1 MSKSKLFTIKHISA
15 FLLILN
21 LVIAIV
27 AFLIEGKTPFVSLI
41 GALFSAASLSIA
53 DKKDNSEEEG

>member
-1 MSKSKLFTIKHISA
+1 MRKSTLLTMKTISA

-21 LVIAIV
+21 LAIAIV
-27 AFLIEGKTPFVSLI
+27 VFATQGKTPFISLV

-53 DKKDNSEEEG
+53 DNKDKNEED

>member
-1 MSKSKLFTIKHISA
+1 MRKNKLLTLKHVSA

-21 LVIAIV
+21 LAIAVIV
-27 AFLIEGKTPFVSLI
+27 FLTQGKTPFVSLI

-53 DKKDNSEEEG
+53 DNKGKNEED

>member
-1 MSKSKLFTIKHISA
+1 MRKSTLFTIKHISA

-21 LVIAIV
+21 LAIAV
-27 AFLIEGKTPFVSLI
+27 AVFLIEGRTPFVSLI

-53 DKKDNSEEEG
+53 DNRDKNEED

>member
-1 MSKSKLFTIKHISA
+1 MRKSTLFTIKHISA

-21 LVIAIV
+21 LAIALAV
-27 AFLIEGKTPFVSLI
+27 FFFEGKTPFVSLI

-53 DKKDNSEEEG
+53 DNKDENEED